1 MLRILESI
9 QTASLAA
16 KLRQLPS
23 PPLWFGNRFLRRL
36 WFCVL
41 ASARTDSILPPIGS
55 TDGYSTSAM
64 RSGKIFSHLVG
75 RVCEATSKT
84 TIMSSHGGTALKPR
98 MTSQTATG
106 AAICLMGVQNG
117 RLRRSMEMRVRAETN
132 STLMVD
138 STMPVKLIPAV
149 DSSQEYG
156 VGIHASAEAGS
167 LLVFTPE
174 AHVPHLDAHTGLWT
188 RYDLS
193 PDASL
198 VSVQLAD
205 LKNQVARPPSVGGRY
220 TSRTRV
226 HHTSSTSI
234 NRAPGADLLWS
245 DDGYRASES
254 LDFISESCS
263 LPSVSSCGLP
273 FTAEPSW
280 SCDWTF
286 GRRFKGIKMGTPTTN
301 VVASVITA
309 GRRAASVAARLHGL
323 QDGSSTHNAIGL
335 YGDVHVAVEEIQ
347 LASGDIMVTRIGAE
361 HREDMHRMLH
371 HALLPLETELGV
383 VPYARSIRAAR
394 TATNLNA
401 PFHMP
406 PFIVPPS
413 EAEMLNDVDSLTK
426 SLHVQHFD
434 RRW

>member
-1 MLRILESI
+1 M
-9 QTASLAA
+9 
-16 KLRQLPS
+16 
-23 PPLWFGNRFLRRL
+23 
-36 WFCVL
+36 
-41 ASARTDSILPPIGS
+41 RT
-55 TDGYSTSAM
+55 
-64 RSGKIFSHLVG
+64 GKVFSHLVG
-75 RVCEATSKT
+75 RVCEKNGNKAT

-98 MTSQTATG
+98 LTSQTATG

-117 RLRRSMEMRVRAETN
+117 RLRRSMEMRVRAESN

-138 STMPVKLIPAV
+138 STMPVKLIPSA
-149 DSSQEYG
+149 DSKEYG

-167 LLVFTPE
+167 LLVITPE

-205 LKNQVARPPSVGGRY
+205 LKNQVIRPPSVGGRY

-226 HHTSSTSI
+226 HHTTSRLSSSSSGMSSSGGGSGHTASLAPQDEWASLEFI
-234 NRAPGADLLWS
+234 N
-245 DDGYRASES
+245 
-254 LDFISESCS
+254 ESCS

-273 FTAEPSW
+273 FAAEPSW

-286 GRRFKGIKMGTPTTN
+286 GRRFKGITMGTPLTN

-309 GRRAASVAARLHGL
+309 GPRAASVAARLHSL
-323 QDGSSTHNAIGL
+323 QDGQSAHRAIGL
-335 YGDVHVAVEEIQ
+335 FGDVHVAVEEIQ
-347 LASGDIMVTRIGAE
+347 LVSGDLMVTRIGTE

-371 HALLPLETELGV
+371 HALMPLHAELGV
-383 VPYARSIRAAR
+383 EPYARSIRASR
-394 TATNLNA
+394 TATQNTYT
-401 PFHMP
+401 FFKSQ
-406 PFIVPPS
+406 PFIVPKADS
-413 EAEMLNDVDSLTK
+413 DDGKDVDALGK

-434 RRW
+434 RRT